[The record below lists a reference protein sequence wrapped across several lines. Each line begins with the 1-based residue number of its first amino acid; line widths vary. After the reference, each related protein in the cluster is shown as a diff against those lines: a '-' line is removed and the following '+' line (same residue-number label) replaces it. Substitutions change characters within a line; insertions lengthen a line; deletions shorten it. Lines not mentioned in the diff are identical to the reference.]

1 MNTTPIPG
9 ARRSAGFTLVEVM
22 VAATVL
28 AIGLLGGGASLLAAL
43 RASHEAQLRTRAA
56 ALASD
61 LLERVRA
68 NAGAASGYALGF
80 DEDAAAAGAPCMVE
94 TPCSPEGWA
103 AHDLHDWQR
112 AVRASLPAART
123 AVSVEATVEGA
134 TRCTVT
140 LHWSTPGSDGPAAL
154 ELSTEA

>member
-1 MNTTPIPG
+1 MNAPPVTG
-9 ARRSAGFTLVEVM
+9 GRQSAGFTLVEVM

-28 AIGLLGGGASLLAAL
+28 AIGLLGGGASLLAAH

-68 NAGAASGYALGF
+68 NAAAAGGYALRF
-80 DEDAAAAGAPCMVE
+80 DEDAAAAGAPCAVD
-94 TPCSPEGWA
+94 TPCSRESWA
-103 AHDLHDWQR
+103 AYDLHEWQQ

-123 AVSVEATVEGA
+123 AVSVEAIAEGA

-140 LHWSTPGSDGPAAL
+140 LHWSSPGGDEPDAL
-154 ELSTEA
+154 ELSMET